1 MTKRK
6 KLLQVHEIK
15 KHLREKKIL
24 LFYQYNNITTR
35 DWGILRGE
43 LLSEISNCQSSPISS
58 PPFNNSDNA
67 EITRS
72 GGDGGSMG
80 WGRGPTTRALQAMQ
94 GPRGGASPPKH
105 PSSISTLVVKS
116 KIGQFSLPPLWPGVA
131 HEPLALTQV
140 ERMANTDH
148 LSRCRSNDTKCA
160 ELFQGP
166 TFLFA
171 CNSHHEMVMGCKII
185 EKKRDRYNNN
195 HAILLG
201 GLYYGKVVTHLDIA
215 KLSSLDSSIY
225 ASLLVT
231 LENKTTSLFF
241 DHLSYYQ
248 YELLRCLEYRK
259 NSLSGITEGG

>member
-6 KLLQVHEIK
+6 KLLQVHQIK

-24 LFYQYNNITTR
+24 LFYQYNNISTR

-43 LLSEISNCQSSPISS
+43 LLSEIYSCQSSPISS
-58 PPFNNSDNA
+58 PLFDNSDNV
-67 EITRS
+67 E
-72 GGDGGSMG
+72 
-80 WGRGPTTRALQAMQ
+80 TTN
-94 GPRGGASPPKH
+94 H
-105 PSSISTLVVKS
+105 EPSIFTLVVKS
-116 KIGQFSLPPLWPGVA
+116 KIGQLSLA
-131 HEPLALTQV
+131 KAFTQV
-140 ERMANTDH
+140 KRMANTDN
-148 LSRCRSNDTKCA
+148 LSRCLSNDTKCA

-171 CNSHHEMVMGCKII
+171 CNSHNEMVMGCRVI

-231 LENKTTSLFF
+231 LENRTTSLLF
-241 DHLSYYQ
+241 DQLSYYQ
-248 YELLRCLEYRK
+248 YELLRCLEHRK
-259 NSLSGITEGG
+259 DSLSGITE